1 MESGR
6 ELCSSESRRP
16 WPGHWDTLWGGGVS
30 RGVVRVAEAAAG
42 GMAGFACRL
51 TQPGCSQHFGSQDVK
66 CHITSL
72 FSTGKAAPPLHPCL
86 WTRAEPPAP
95 LPMRIPTGPGARL
108 PVLLHASYAELGK
121 SILNG
126 KAAPGQPCALD
137 KATPNSPWRPPGLT
151 SQEALVCQELAAH
164 LTGLALQVF
173 VYEPNEEC
181 A

>member
-30 RGVVRVAEAAAG
+30 RGVVRMAEAAAG

-72 FSTGKAAPPLHPCL
+72 FSTGKAALPLHPRL

-95 LPMRIPTGPGARL
+95 C
-108 PVLLHASYAELGK
+108 
-121 SILNG
+121 
-126 KAAPGQPCALD
+126 PCALPRD
-137 KATPNSPWRPPGLT
+137 QARASTGASPCQLRSSREEHSEREGSSRAALRPGQSDPQLSWWPPGLT

>member
-1 MESGR
+1 MPHHVLVFHGEGS
-6 ELCSSESRRP
+6 P
-16 WPGHWDTLWGGGVS
+16 
-30 RGVVRVAEAAAG
+30 AAA
-42 GMAGFACRL
+42 
-51 TQPGCSQHFGSQDVK
+51 SV
-66 CHITSL
+66 SL
-72 FSTGKAAPPLHPCL
+72 DTRGAP
-86 WTRAEPPAP
+86 RP
-95 LPMRIPTGPGARL
+95 LPMRTPTGPGARL

>member
-1 MESGR
+1 MPHHVLVFHGEGS
-6 ELCSSESRRP
+6 P
-16 WPGHWDTLWGGGVS
+16 
-30 RGVVRVAEAAAG
+30 AAAS
-42 GMAGFACRL
+42 A
-51 TQPGCSQHFGSQDVK
+51 
-66 CHITSL
+66 SL
-72 FSTGKAAPPLHPCL
+72 DTRGAP
-86 WTRAEPPAP
+86 RPPAHAHSHGT
-95 LPMRIPTGPGARL
+95 RRARL